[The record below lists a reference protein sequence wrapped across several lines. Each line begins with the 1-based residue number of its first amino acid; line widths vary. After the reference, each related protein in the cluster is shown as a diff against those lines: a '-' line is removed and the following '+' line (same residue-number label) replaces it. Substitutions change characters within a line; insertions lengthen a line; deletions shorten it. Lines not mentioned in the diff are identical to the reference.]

1 LLSAEPK
8 PSVSRFV
15 LDASTL
21 VAILNSEEGGD
32 EAVRVMEPGCYLSTV
47 NLAESVGRLRD
58 TGWSDDEIDE
68 QLAVLGIEIRD
79 FSRQQAFDTGFLDD
93 ITKAKRLALGDRACL
108 ALARELRLPA
118 LTGDRV
124 WALVDV
130 GVEVHLFR

>member
-1 LLSAEPK
+1 
-8 PSVSRFV
+8 
-15 LDASTL
+15 
-21 VAILNSEEGGD
+21 
-32 EAVRVMEPGCYLSTV
+32 MEPGCYLSTV

-58 TGWSDDEIDE
+58 TGWSDEEIDE
-68 QLAVLGIEIRD
+68 QLAVLGIQISE

-93 ITKAKRLALGDRACL
+93 ITRAKRLALGDRACL